1 MLKPTLIGQKYH
13 KKLHVHMCACAC
25 ECGNMTK
32 FIRQKGC
39 AECEHSENVGEVD
52 QRHKLTLSTWSDK
65 VNLSVRPDDELLLEV
80 LRGAMDPHHQDAV
93 SHCPAR
99 VPSHGKWG
107 VHLYQLHTART

>member
-1 MLKPTLIGQKYH
+1 MLKPALIGQKYH

-39 AECEHSENVGEVD
+39 AECEHSEDVGEVD

-65 VNLSVRPDDELLLEV
+65 VNLNASPDDEYDNEV
-80 LRGAMDPHHQDAV
+80 LLGLCPHHCDEV
-93 SHCPAR
+93 GHYLCGNPFLCEWEVRLCRSHK
-99 VPSHGKWG
+99 V
-107 VHLYQLHTART
+107 RT

>member
-1 MLKPTLIGQKYH
+1 MYTC
-13 KKLHVHMCACAC
+13 VCAC

-39 AECEHSENVGEVD
+39 AECKHSETKNAGEVD

-80 LRGAMDPHHQDAV
+80 LRGAMDPHHQDDV
-93 SHCPAR
+93 SHCTSRTPFLFE
-99 VPSHGKWG
+99 WE
-107 VHLYQLHTART
+107 VHLCRSRGAQT